1 MRTAAEAVRTQLNV
15 VTGELERYF
24 PQVNTTPLHSA
35 TNITAF
41 ANFPATQR
49 ALSNIPM
56 TCERNRTLAWP
67 GTEAPALE
75 SVRAPSVF
83 TFVTDGVHSAVA
95 QAKAAAGGKAVAVH
109 GASVTQQCLAA
120 GLLDEVQIHLAPVLL
135 SGGTRLFEHLGG
147 QYRLERTRVIET
159 PNATH
164 LRFRVIR

>member
-56 TCERNRTLAWP
+56 TCEHNRTLAWP
-67 GTEAPALE
+67 GTACTRKPFSRDPLP
-75 SVRAPSVF
+75 APSDVENLR
-83 TFVTDGVHSAVA
+83 TAPTSPQEGTN
-95 QAKAAAGGKAVAVH
+95 GGMR
-109 GASVTQQCLAA
+109 S
-120 GLLDEVQIHLAPVLL
+120 
-135 SGGTRLFEHLGG
+135 
-147 QYRLERTRVIET
+147 
-159 PNATH
+159 
-164 LRFRVIR
+164 